1 MALSRKF
8 VSSYATIKE
17 NKIPREGPVGGGGL
31 SREWV
36 LRIPSVSLKATKGAV
51 CRNYRIKRLVPCRSL
66 DGHVKESYEMSMA
79 LGARP

>member
-8 VSSYATIKE
+8 VSSYATINE
-17 NKIPREGPVGGGGL
+17 NKIPREGPGGGL
-31 SREWV
+31 SRECV

-51 CRNYRIKRLVPCRSL
+51 CRNHRIKRLVPCRSL